1 MKKILNKLSALIV
14 ITMLFVFPVCCDLNQ
29 QEDPNNL
36 TSENVDID
44 YLLNQVQLNYTNLTI
59 GDKRGNEP
67 GLNNAAREAVRML
80 AQFGPYT
87 GAFTDLTATSL
98 NQVWNYG
105 YTEVLKNGQEVLL
118 KAKEEGLPYHSG
130 VARTI
135 MALSLVNMVDH
146 FNDIPWTQALDAANY
161 PMPEPTEASEIYD
174 AAMEMLD
181 SAIIDFNQT
190 IPIAA
195 NDYYYQGNTANWI
208 KAINTIKLKMHL
220 NLRLIDAAGSTTAIN
235 QLIADGNLIDEMSED
250 FEFQYSTVAANP
262 DSRHPDY
269 RYNYDADG
277 GDDYMSNW
285 FMASMKDDPPAPD
298 PRMRYY
304 FYRQIE
310 EDPTGD
316 DLPCTGT
323 GYDYCYIG
331 DYYWGRDHGDD
342 EGVPPDNLKRTVPGV
357 YPAGGAFDGDN
368 FQPVDVN
375 QGAGGA
381 GIFPVLLSSWV
392 HFMLAEASLT
402 LGTTGDARDLLEE
415 GISQSMEKVMTFS
428 APFITE
434 DEAAFIP
441 SETDIENHIDWVL
454 SNYDAAANDDERL
467 DIIIKEYFIA
477 LWGNGMEAYNAMRRT
492 GYPSDVQDPVLVSG
506 PFPRTYQYP
515 SDLVLLND
523 NFDQRV
529 VTDRVFWDNNQTPL
543 Q

>member
-1 MKKILNKLSALIV
+1 MKKIYNKLIALNV
-14 ITMLFVFPVCCDLNQ
+14 IILLLFSNSCDLNQ

-36 TSENVDID
+36 TSNNVDIEF
-44 YLLNQVQLNYTNLTI
+44 LLNRVQLSYTNLTI

-80 AQFGPYT
+80 QQFGPYT

-98 NQVWNYG
+98 NRVWSYG
-105 YTEVLKNGQEVLL
+105 YMKVLKNGMEALAL
-118 KAKEEGLPYHSG
+118 AEEEGLPYHAG

-135 MALSLVNMVDH
+135 MALCLANLVDH
-146 FNDIPWTQALDAANY
+146 FNDIPWSQALDAANY
-161 PMPEPTEASEIYD
+161 PMPEANNGEDVYD
-174 AAMEMLD
+174 VAMEMLD
-181 SAIIDFNQT
+181 LAIEDFNET
-190 IPIAA
+190 PPGIP
-195 NDYYYQGNTANWI
+195 NDYYFNGSAASWL
-208 KAINTIKLKMHL
+208 KAIASIKLKMYL
-220 NLRLIDAAGSTTAIN
+220 NLRLIDASGSTSAIN
-235 QLIADGNLIDEMSED
+235 QLIADGFLIDEIAED

-269 RYNYDADG
+269 RYNYDANG

-285 FMASMKDDPPAPD
+285 YMSSMKDDPPAWD

-316 DLPCTGT
+316 DLPCTGLN
-323 GYDYCYIG
+323 YDYCYIG
-331 DYYWGRDHGDD
+331 DYYWGRDHADD
-342 EGVPPDNLKRTVPGV
+342 EGVPPDQLKRTVTGI

-368 FQPVDVN
+368 FMSVN
-375 QGAGGA
+375 DNPGAGGE
-381 GIFPVLLSSWV
+381 GIFPIMLSSWV
-392 HFMLAEASLT
+392 NFMLAEASLT
-402 LGTTGDARDLLEE
+402 LGTTGDARTYLEN
-415 GISQSMEKVMTFS
+415 GLTQSIEKVMTFG
-428 APFITE
+428 APYISE

-441 SETDIENHIDWVL
+441 TDTAVDDHINWVL
-454 SNYDAAANDDERL
+454 ANYDNAANDAERL

-477 LWGNGMEAYNAMRRT
+477 LWGNGMEAYNAIRRT
-492 GYPSDVQDPVLVSG
+492 GYPSDVQDPVIVSG

-529 VTDRVFWDNNQTPL
+529 VTERVFWDNNETPL